1 MLMYSTATKFN
12 ACFEHSNFFKVKD
25 PDPRESNPTLTEEGT
40 STLFLSR
47 KIEKRL
53 VAEATQLNQQVLLA
67 GCPRVASSLRVNERR
82 WGTGRRGRT
91 NRYSSSFRRTVLI
104 SPRDPTTSFL
114 TATALIYAIGAGI
127 TAAAGLIL

>member
-40 STLFLSR
+40 STLSLSR
-47 KIEKRL
+47 KIEKGL
-53 VAEATQLNQQVLLA
+53 VAEATQLKQQVLLGGMPPCCIFA
-67 GCPRVASSLRVNERR
+67 PSQRKKMGHRKERADEPVLL
-82 WGTGRRGRT
+82 
-91 NRYSSSFRRTVLI
+91 SSFRRTVLI

-114 TATALIYAIGAGI
+114 TATALISLFISLFYF
-127 TAAAGLIL
+127 